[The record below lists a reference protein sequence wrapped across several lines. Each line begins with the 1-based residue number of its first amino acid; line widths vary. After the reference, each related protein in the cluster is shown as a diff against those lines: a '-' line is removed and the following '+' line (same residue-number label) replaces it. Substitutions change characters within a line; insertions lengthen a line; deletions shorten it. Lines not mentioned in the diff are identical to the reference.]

1 MLVFF
6 PQLLYILTMKN
17 ILILTQQLYPHFAG
31 GSAKVAWQQALTL
44 AEENN
49 ITIITPGTDQKTDN
63 IKIIGYPINSRSHS
77 INDLKSGYQAIKD
90 ELAKKNYDQVI
101 IHHPYLG
108 KAFLKCKNPTPY
120 IYLFHASTALE
131 TKAQGLDLEHQAGL
145 RSLLAKIIKPF
156 FVSYT
161 KHLEN
166 KLLIAA
172 ETIWVFS
179 KFSKSLIQ
187 QHFPK
192 VQSTKIQLINYQA
205 PAQFQP
211 GDKEKLRQDY
221 QIKPNAL
228 IALTIR
234 RLVPRMGIDWLIDNW
249 RHVLNKYPNIKLYI
263 IGTGYLEG
271 EIRKKLVQKNLTNQI
286 FLLGKLPEQKLI
298 EYYQLADFF
307 ILPTKD
313 YEGLGLVTL
322 EALACGLPVIGTN
335 IGATPEILN
344 KVSKHLVMP
353 TTDSVALLNA
363 IDYVL
368 VNRENLDLSSFKST
382 AK

>member
-1 MLVFF
+1 
-6 PQLLYILTMKN
+6 MKN
-17 ILILTQQLYPHFAG
+17 ILILTQQLYPRFAG

-49 ITIITPGTDQKTDN
+49 ITVITPGADQNTN
-63 IKIIGYPINSRSHS
+63 NVKIIGYPINTRSQS
-77 INDLKSGYQAIKD
+77 INDLKSGYQAIKN

-101 IHHPYLG
+101 IHHPYIG
-108 KAFLKCKNPTPY
+108 KAFLKCKNATPY
-120 IYLFHASTALE
+120 TYMFHASTALE
-131 TKAQGLDLEHQAGL
+131 TKSQGLDLEHQDGL
-145 RSLLAKIIKPF
+145 KSVIAKIIKPF
-156 FVSYT
+156 FILIT
-161 KHLEN
+161 KRIEN
-166 KLLIAA
+166 KLLKNA
-172 ETIWVFS
+172 EAIWVFS
-179 KFSKSLIQ
+179 EFSKKIIQ
-187 QHFPK
+187 HYFPK
-192 VQSTKIQLINYQA
+192 VQNTKIQLITYQT
-205 PAQFQP
+205 PSQFQP
-211 GDKEKLRQDY
+211 GNKEKLREEY
-221 QIKPNAL
+221 QIKPSTL
-228 IALTIR
+228 VALTIR

-271 EIRKKLVQKNLTNQI
+271 AIRKKLVQKNLTNQI
-286 FLLGKLPEQKLI
+286 FLLGKLSEQKLI
-298 EYYQLADFF
+298 DYYQLADFF
-307 ILPTKD
+307 VLPTKD

-353 TTDSVALLNA
+353 TMDSAALLNA

-368 VNRENLDLSSFKST
+368 INRENLDLNSFRST